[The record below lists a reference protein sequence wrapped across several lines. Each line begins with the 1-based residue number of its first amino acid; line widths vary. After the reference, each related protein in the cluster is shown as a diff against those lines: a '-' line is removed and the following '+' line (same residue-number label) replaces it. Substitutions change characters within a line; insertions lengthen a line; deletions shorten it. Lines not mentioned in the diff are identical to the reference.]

1 MALTHLHCMLDIALS
16 LCAPC
21 VSAHKSEGTL
31 RGLCCKLCL
40 QCSNCRAAQVHKL
53 HKLHTHPQTSADCW
67 HAHCTFGQRTSA
79 YGIGDA
85 GCHCLPCRRTETAD
99 VKGVQSKPMSL
110 LQDDQAALHAN
121 LYACVSTDADHVCMV
136 WSKANLQY
144 SQIIFQH
151 ACLTARLDTV
161 GTSVCML

>member
-99 VKGVQSKPMSL
+99 VKGVQSKLP
-110 LQDDQAALHAN
+110 
-121 LYACVSTDADHVCMV
+121 CM
-136 WSKANLQY
+136 Q
-144 SQIIFQH
+144 
-151 ACLTARLDTV
+151 T
-161 GTSVCML
+161 CMLVSARTQIMYAWFGQRRICNTPRSFSSMHA